1 MQGRRKIGTIEIMKT
16 TNKLSDFIKSF
27 VETANDGFKNLKDA
41 ISYTCLQRRKKEQ
54 EKFVTHFN
62 SGTGT
67 NIVPWTREAPADV
80 KVVL

>member
-27 VETANDGFKNLKDA
+27 IEIANDGFKNLKDA

-54 EKFVTHFN
+54 EKFVTHFS

-67 NIVPWTREAPADV
+67 DDADWAFV
-80 KVVL
+80 QDGK